1 MLCLTRLGF
10 ELVIKKTFN
19 ISFYLYCN
27 DIYKPKFHIPKK
39 NYFVVGSEYDCRLT
53 CSTPLS
59 TSLAIGERISE
70 MNITRNRKFR
80 IQFPGIRIEKS

>member
-10 ELVIKKTFN
+10 ELVIKKTFS
-19 ISFYLYCN
+19 ISF
-27 DIYKPKFHIPKK
+27 IYIIMTYTNLNFTYQKNK

-59 TSLAIGERISE
+59 TSLAIRERISE
-70 MNITRNRKFR
+70 MNITNRKFR